1 MRAIKAKQLRNMVKK
16 TFPGLPTINY
26 TTKQKVKKLLTGEL
40 NKDGT
45 RKEIVVVRETLL
57 LKDCQREVY
66 QGLKRVA

>member
-26 TTKQKVKKLLTGEL
+26 TTKQTAKRIKSDEL
-40 NKDGT
+40 NNDGT
-45 RKEIVVVRETLL
+45 RKEVVVIRETLR

-66 QGLKRVA
+66 QGLKKVS

>member
-26 TTKQKVKKLLTGEL
+26 TIKQKVKKLITGEL
-40 NKDGT
+40 NEDGT